1 MRFSIAAVLALASSA
16 FAVEAVTETVTMYTT
31 YCPEATSIVHGG
43 TTYSISTPGHIT
55 LTGGHYTTS
64 RPLLSS
70 TVTECKKC
78 SSSTPL
84 VVSPSSS
91 VPHLT
96 STPYIPHTTATA
108 AAGSSETGS
117 GSGSDTGVGAVGT
130 ASSAAAAVTST
141 QAAYNAGST
150 NVVGAGAG
158 LAAVFGV
165 AALLL

>member
-31 YCPEATSIVHGG
+31 YCPEATSLVHGG

-117 GSGSDTGVGAVGT
+117 GSETGVGAVGT
-130 ASSAAAAVTST
+130 ASSAAPAVTST

-158 LAAVFGV
+158 LAAVFAV
-165 AALLL
+165 AALIL

>member
-96 STPYIPHTTATA
+96 STPYIPHTTAAT

-117 GSGSDTGVGAVGT
+117 GSGETGVGAVGT
-130 ASSAAAAVTST
+130 ASSPAAAVTST

>member
-108 AAGSSETGS
+108 AAGSSEA